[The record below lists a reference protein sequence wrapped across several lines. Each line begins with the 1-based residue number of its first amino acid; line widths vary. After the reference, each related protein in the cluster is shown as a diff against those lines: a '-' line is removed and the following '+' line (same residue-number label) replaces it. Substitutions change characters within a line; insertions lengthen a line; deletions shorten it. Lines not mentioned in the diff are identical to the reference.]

1 MQVVCMLD
9 TACMLRATPPAT
21 MDELF
26 ADYGDAWASHDA
38 DAIAAF
44 HADDGIFHLHA
55 AAEEVRGRDA
65 VRDAFAG
72 FLAQFPN
79 LEFVEQESWIEDWGW
94 VGRWKISGTLAQPI
108 ETGSGTAEPGGR
120 MEIDALDVITVSDGR
135 LTAKHTY
142 VAGRRRWRR
151 WASRERGRRSGSD
164 R

>member
-1 MQVVCMLD
+1 MTE
-9 TACMLRATPPAT
+9 TATTTRTTTA
-21 MDELF
+21 MDQLF

-44 HADDGIFHLHA
+44 HDDDGIFHLHA
-55 AAEEVRGRDA
+55 AADEVRGRDA

-72 FLAQFPN
+72 FLAQFPD

-94 VGRWKISGTLAQPI
+94 VVRWKMSGTLAQPF

-142 VAGRRRWRR
+142 VD
-151 WASRERGRRSGSD
+151 WATALAQMGIA
-164 R
+164 